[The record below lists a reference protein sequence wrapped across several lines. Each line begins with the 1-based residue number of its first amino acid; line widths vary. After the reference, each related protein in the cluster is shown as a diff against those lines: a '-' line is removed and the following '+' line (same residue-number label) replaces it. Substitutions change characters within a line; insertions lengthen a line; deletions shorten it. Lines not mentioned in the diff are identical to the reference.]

1 MYPPERAPLA
11 NFIEPE
17 IATRHARRREETVI
31 VVPAPHTSAGKL
43 LDAVLAYDSRRS
55 FDGSAASREILNF
68 RILLIRVVLFSPSL
82 AAAPFRPPTT
92 QFASRRVDVMCALSA
107 SASVHPPG
115 IGIPLFVSSATGARS
130 STPPFVRMT
139 DLCMKFCSSRIL
151 PGQSYLT
158 RAAITSS
165 ETRSMDSAW
174 RHLDVRRK

>member
-1 MYPPERAPLA
+1 MLGDGKEESLSFPK
-11 NFIEPE
+11 F
-17 IATRHARRREETVI
+17 HA
-31 VVPAPHTSAGKL
+31 SAGKL

-55 FDGSAASREILNF
+55 VDSSAVSREILNF

-92 QFASRRVDVMCALSA
+92 QFVSRRVDMMWALSA
-107 SASVHPPG
+107 SASVHAPG

-165 ETRSMDSAW
+165 ETRSIDSAW